1 MKDRAQENVT
11 ENRNSS
17 LCGMSSGLQRSLS
30 PLGQNARVC
39 CCAKPV
45 LNLTVFSAICVE
57 SNLEKSCGRNA
68 IFS

>member
-1 MKDRAQENVT
+1 MKDRAQKNDIEI
-11 ENRNSS
+11 RNTS

-30 PLGQNARVC
+30 PLGQNARVY

-45 LNLTVFSAICVE
+45 LKFNGVSAICVE